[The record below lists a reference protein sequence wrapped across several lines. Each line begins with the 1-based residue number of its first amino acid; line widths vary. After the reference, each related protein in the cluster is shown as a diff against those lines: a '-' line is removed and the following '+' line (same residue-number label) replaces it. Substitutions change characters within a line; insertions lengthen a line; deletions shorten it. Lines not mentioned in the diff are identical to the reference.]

1 MFKPRFQPRQQQKR
15 IRINEYIRV
24 PEVLVIDENGQKVG
38 VVPIQEALR
47 LARERGLDLLE
58 IAPTAKP
65 PVCKIIDFGKYQYQQ
80 EKMARQQKAKTK
92 QIEVKGIRI
101 TFGMSDH
108 DMDVRA
114 RQIEKFLSEG
124 DKVKIELVLRG
135 REKALKDFSKE
146 KIRKFLGKIQTPF
159 QKDQPEKFLPSVII
173 VVIAP
178 TK

>member
-1 MFKPRFQPRQQQKR
+1 M
-15 IRINEYIRV
+15 
-24 PEVLVIDENGQKVG
+24 IDENGQKVG
-38 VVPIQEALR
+38 IMPTQEALR

-65 PVCKIIDFGKYQYQQ
+65 PVCKIMDFGKYQYQQ

-114 RQIEKFLSEG
+114 RQIEKFLGEG

-146 KIRKFLGKIQTPF
+146 KMQKFLAKIQTPF

-178 TK
+178 SK